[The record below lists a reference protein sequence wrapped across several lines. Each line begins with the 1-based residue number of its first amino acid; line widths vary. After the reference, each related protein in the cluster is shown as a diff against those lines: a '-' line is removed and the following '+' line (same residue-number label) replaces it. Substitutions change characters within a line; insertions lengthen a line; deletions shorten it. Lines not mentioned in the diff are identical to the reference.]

1 MKPVQ
6 ALIAGIAALLIA
18 MGVGRFAYTPI
29 LPLMQLDAHF
39 TESMAGL
46 LASFNYLGY
55 LLGALAAGFLPELI
69 SSGAPAKYLN
79 LLRSKAPLCGV
90 ILRWNRGRAFHL
102 KMYLIINIA
111 TTLLM
116 GLVSDYALWSIL
128 RLVSGLSSG
137 IVFVLSSSIV
147 LEVFERHQRR
157 SWSGLFYGGVGLGIC
172 LCGVVVPIFERALGW
187 EWTWIGLGLLSAAIG
202 VIPILWIK
210 EGGASTPTVTEE
222 TATEPA
228 TERDALRTP
237 LFKRLLLS
245 YGCEGIGYIITGT
258 FLVAMVRGIPH
269 LEAYANLSWTFVGLA
284 AVPSCVVWAIAAK
297 KFGYVKALYGAFA
310 IQIVG
315 VILPVLTHSA
325 IGVLLGALLF
335 GGTFMGIVTL
345 TVSYGKMLS
354 PRNSRKAIGYL
365 TASFGAGQIVGPI
378 VAGNLT
384 ARTGSYND
392 ALIFATAVL
401 LLGLVLLTSGRAGQ
415 KLKNSTE

>member
-1 MKPVQ
+1 MRPVQ

-39 TESMAGL
+39 SQSMAGL

-55 LLGALAAGFLPELI
+55 LLGALAAGFL
-69 SSGAPAKYLN
+69 SWK
-79 LLRSKAPLCGV
+79 
-90 ILRWNRGRAFHL
+90 RGRAFHL

-147 LEVFERHQRR
+147 LEVLEKHQRR

-202 VIPILWIK
+202 TIPFVWIK
-210 EGGASTPTVTEE
+210 EDVAVTQTVAKEH
-222 TATEPA
+222 ANEPVN
-228 TERDALRTP
+228 EREWLRTP

-258 FLVAMVRGIPH
+258 FLVAMVRDIPR
-269 LEAYANLSWTFVGLA
+269 LEEYANLSWTFVGLA
-284 AVPSCVVWAIAAK
+284 AVPSCILWAVAAK
-297 KFGYVKALYGAFA
+297 KYGHVRALYGAFA
-310 IQIVG
+310 VQIVG
-315 VILPVLTHSA
+315 VILPALTHSA

-365 TASFGAGQIVGPI
+365 TASFGVGQIVGPI

-384 ARTGSYND
+384 AHTGSYNE
-392 ALIFATAVL
+392 ALIFASAVL
-401 LLGLVLLTSGRAGQ
+401 LLGLALLFARRTG
-415 KLKNSTE
+415 